1 MDLQKELT
9 CLIIEMAKQLN
20 ISEATVYKTLK
31 TKETPDSY
39 PINTITQYQ
48 NNKTKL
54 DDKYPSLQGPLDE

>member
-31 TKETPDSY
+31 TKETPDTAVAQTATSTVKLEDE
-39 PINTITQYQ
+39 TI
-48 NNKTKL
+48 KGL
-54 DDKYPSLQGPLDE
+54 LFVEC